1 MRPTI
6 LLLGI
11 IFITKL
17 SANEIY
23 LHGIIKNYS
32 QKKITVHYDLNNLV
46 GNSKVIK
53 GTKTDKNGNFQ
64 IIITDLNT
72 LSTYNYLNIN
82 GERIYFCLNPGDSLF
97 IRFDAKAPQD
107 IQFKGPYSER
117 NIFINDYH
125 NIVRKR
131 IKHNNY
137 ATADCTLAY
146 IKRNYKFDST
156 LLFDYK
162 FRYSIDSLSASI
174 LYQEIKYDYF
184 NSLST
189 SLFDLS
195 NQYLLDSPSFNLQ
208 IEHLKYNRVY
218 YSAISGYIAYIN
230 HINLNLNS
238 IEKLKYAL
246 EYSEEFLE
254 VPYSENYKAYLISFF
269 FLWPYEK
276 RIEKNPEIKDVI
288 NRFFSECNDEL
299 LIKEIKLL
307 LKNKNVDI

>member
-11 IFITKL
+11 IFIAKL
-17 SANEIY
+17 HANEIY

-32 QKKITVHYDLNNLV
+32 QKKITVHYDFYNLV

-72 LSTYNYLNIN
+72 LSIYNYLNIN
-82 GERIYFCLNPGDSLF
+82 GKRIYFCLNPGDSLF
-97 IRFDAKAPQD
+97 IRFDARVPHD
-107 IQFKGPYSER
+107 IGFKGQYSER
-117 NIFINDYH
+117 NIFINDYY
-125 NIVRKR
+125 NIVRNR
-131 IKHNNY
+131 IKKNNY
-137 ATADCTLAY
+137 STADCTLAY

-156 LLFDYK
+156 LLLDYK

-174 LYQEIKYDYF
+174 LYEEIKYNYF

-195 NQYLLDSPSFNLQ
+195 SQYMLDAPSFNLQ
-208 IEHLKYNRVY
+208 NEHLKYNIVY
-218 YSAISGYIAYIN
+218 YSAITGYIAYMN
-230 HINLNLNS
+230 HINFHLNT
-238 IEKLKYAL
+238 IDKLMYAL

-254 VPYSENYKAYLISFF
+254 KPYSENYKAYLISFF
-269 FLWPYEK
+269 FLKPYKK
-276 RIEKNPEIKDVI
+276 RIKKNPEIKDVI
-288 NRFFSECNDEL
+288 NRFFSECNDEQ